1 MVKSFKHGIKRNI
14 GHHFN
19 GEDCSIDNLVW
30 APVAK
35 VSDNLTKREAETELK
50 RIETVYIWIR
60 KMCSMQPWGM
70 NYYIEI
76 DEQVRTNPFH

>member
-1 MVKSFKHGIKRNI
+1 MVKSFKRGIKRNI

-30 APVAK
+30 VPVAK

-50 RIETVYIWIR
+50 RI
-60 KMCSMQPWGM
+60 
-70 NYYIEI
+70 
-76 DEQVRTNPFH
+76 